1 MKRIRSPRE
10 VLAALDRM
18 LAEKVRPVKGS
29 SPLEKAVEILYD
41 QRRYFWVGIYL
52 VAGERVVRQAF
63 RGPVPPCH
71 SFALGKGNVGTVGE
85 SGFMK
90 VIPDVASDP
99 TYSMCFLETKSE
111 LVVPIKIAGRVLGVI
126 DVESD
131 RPDAFGPRDQILLK
145 DVARRLARFLTST
158 GKRYVRHA
166 QEAAQ
171 AEAEAELALPA
182 ERGRP
187 PASEKPAAASVPAP
201 RRAVAGDLVRP

>member
-1 MKRIRSPRE
+1 MKRIRPPRE
-10 VLAALDRM
+10 VLAALDRA
-18 LAEKVRPVKGS
+18 LAAKAGPVQAG
-29 SPLEKAVEILYD
+29 SPLDKAVEILYR
-41 QRRYFWVGIYL
+41 QRHYFWVGIYL
-52 VAGERVVRQAF
+52 VAGDRVVRQAF

-90 VIPDVASDP
+90 VIPDVSADP

-111 LVVPIKIAGRVLGVI
+111 IVVPIKIVGRILGVI

-131 RPDAFGPRDQILLK
+131 RPDAFGPLDRILLK
-145 DVARRLARFLTST
+145 TVAARLARFLTST
-158 GKRYVRHA
+158 GKRYVRKA
-166 QEAAQ
+166 KEAA
-171 AEAEAELALPA
+171 AEAQPAAQA

-201 RRAVAGDLVRP
+201 RRAAAGDQVRP

>member
-1 MKRIRSPRE
+1 VKRIRSPRE

-29 SPLEKAVEILYD
+29 SPLEKTVEILHG

-71 SFALGKGNVGTVGE
+71 SFAFGKGNVGTVGE

-90 VIPDVASDP
+90 VIPDVSADP

-131 RPDAFGPRDQILLK
+131 RPNAFGPRDQILLK
-145 DVARRLARFLTST
+145 DVARRLARFLTSS
-158 GKRYVRHA
+158 GKRYVRKA
-166 QEAAQ
+166 REAAQ
-171 AEAEAELALPA
+171 AEVEAESAIPA
-182 ERGRP
+182 ERP
-187 PASEKPAAASVPAP
+187 LPSVPEKPVAAAVPAP

>member
-1 MKRIRSPRE
+1 MKRIRPPRE

-52 VAGERVVRQAF
+52 VAGDRVVRQSF

-85 SGFMK
+85 SGLMK
-90 VIPDVASDP
+90 VIPDVSADP

-111 LVVPIKIAGRVLGVI
+111 IVVPIKIVGRILGVI

-131 RPDAFGPRDQILLK
+131 RPDAFGPLDRILLK
-145 DVARRLARFLTST
+145 QVAARLARFLTST
-158 GKRYVRHA
+158 GKRYVRKA
-166 QEAAQ
+166 KEAAAESESIAQ
-171 AEAEAELALPA
+171 AE
-182 ERGRP
+182 RGHP
-187 PASEKPAAASVPAP
+187 PASEKPAIVSAP
-201 RRAVAGDLVRP
+201 RRAAGDQARP

>member
-1 MKRIRSPRE
+1 MKRIRPPRE

-29 SPLEKAVEILYD
+29 SPLEKTVEILYD

-90 VIPDVASDP
+90 VIPDVSTDP

-111 LVVPIKIAGRVLGVI
+111 LVVPIKIVGRILGVI

-131 RPDAFGPRDQILLK
+131 RPDAFGPLDQILLK
-145 DVARRLARFLTST
+145 HVAQRLARFLTST
-158 GKRYVRHA
+158 GKRYLRHA
-166 QEAAQ
+166 KEAAAA
-171 AEAEAELALPA
+171 AEGEVTTPA

-187 PASEKPAAASVPAP
+187 PASEKPAAASAQAP
-201 RRAVAGDLVRP
+201 RRAVAGDPVRP

>member
-1 MKRIRSPRE
+1 MKRIRTPRE

-29 SPLEKAVEILYD
+29 SPLEKAVEILYR
-41 QRRYFWVGIYL
+41 QRPYFWVGIYL

-71 SFALGKGNVGTVGE
+71 SFAFGKGNVGTVGE

-90 VIPDVASDP
+90 VIPDVSADS

-131 RPDAFGPRDQILLK
+131 RPNAFGPRDQILLK

-158 GKRYVRHA
+158 GKRYVRKA
-166 QEAAQ
+166 KEAATAEEAEPAAQ
-171 AEAEAELALPA
+171 AERA
-182 ERGRP
+182 RP
-187 PASEKPAAASVPAP
+187 PASEKPAAVARPAP
-201 RRAVAGDLVRP
+201 RRAAAGDQIRP

>member
-1 MKRIRSPRE
+1 MKRIRTPRE

-29 SPLEKAVEILYD
+29 SPLEKTCEILYR
-41 QRRYFWVGIYL
+41 QRPYFWVGIYL

-71 SFALGKGNVGTVGE
+71 SFAFGKGNVGTVGE

-90 VIPDVASDP
+90 VIPDVSSDP

-111 LVVPIKIAGRVLGVI
+111 LVVPIKIVGRVLGVI

-131 RPDAFGPRDQILLK
+131 RPDAFGPPDQILLK
-145 DVARRLARFLTST
+145 DVARRLARFLTSS
-158 GKRYVRHA
+158 GKRYVRKA
-166 QEAAQ
+166 KEAAA
-171 AEAEAELALPA
+171 AEAEAEPAAPA

-187 PASEKPAAASVPAP
+187 PASEKPAAAAVPSP

>member
-18 LAEKVRPVKGS
+18 LAEKVRPVKDS
-29 SPLEKAVEILYD
+29 SPLERTVQILYD

-52 VAGERVVRQAF
+52 VAGERVIRQAF

-71 SFALGKGNVGTVGE
+71 SFAFGKGNVGTVGE

-90 VIPDVASDP
+90 VISDVSVDP

-111 LVVPIKIAGRVLGVI
+111 VVVPIKIVGRVLGVI

-131 RPDAFGPRDQILLK
+131 RPNAFGPRDQVLLK
-145 DVARRLARFLTST
+145 EVARRLARFLTST
-158 GKRYVRHA
+158 GKRYVRKAREAAAAEEA
-166 QEAAQ
+166 QAAAQ
-171 AEAEAELALPA
+171 AERA
-182 ERGRP
+182 RP
-187 PASEKPAAASVPAP
+187 PASQKPAAASVPAP
-201 RRAVAGDLVRP
+201 RRAVAGDQIRP